1 VLLQEYRHPRP
12 HANEPAGAAAAFAA
26 GDSYTGVEMLIAS
39 PFDDYVF
46 GSATRGMRRPLGRQ

>member
-1 VLLQEYRHPRP
+1 MRTSPR
-12 HANEPAGAAAAFAA
+12 AAAAAFAA

-46 GSATRGMRRPLGRQ
+46 GSANRRQRRPLGGQ